1 MTPHLRNHPLIP
13 TLLLSAAALA
23 LALAPTPAH
32 AQTAPPA
39 PASATLPVVPMA
51 DTADPSFAVAAI
63 KPHDPASQRQG
74 FSTAGDHFTIR
85 NETVSSLICFAYAIH
100 PHQIVDAPD
109 WLRADPYDIQGKP
122 DIDGE
127 PSLRQQQSMIK
138 KLLADRF
145 QLKLHI
151 EKRELPVYAIR
162 LAKSGPKLT
171 PAANPNA
178 QPDQEGNGHGTEQD
192 QTYTSASLDDLV
204 LGMNFFLDRPAVNQ
218 TGLTGRYDFSITYTW
233 DEAHVTDPNAPPGIF
248 TAVQEQL
255 GLKFEPVRAPVDVL
269 LIDTISR
276 PSPN

>member
-1 MTPHLRNHPLIP
+1 MKSHLRPLPRI
-13 TLLLSAAALA
+13 LRMLFIAIAAIS
-23 LALAPTPAH
+23 TAH

-39 PASATLPVVPMA
+39 PSTQTLPAVPMSPA
-51 DTADPSFAVAAI
+51 ADPSFAVAAI
-63 KPHDPASQRQG
+63 KPHDPTSSRQG
-74 FSTAGDHFTIR
+74 FSTAGDRFTIR

-109 WLRADPYDIQGKP
+109 WLRADPYDIAGKP
-122 DIDGE
+122 DAEGE
-127 PSLRQQQSMIK
+127 PSLSQQQGMIK

-162 LAKSGPKLT
+162 VAKGGPKLT

-178 QPDQEGNGHGTEQD
+178 EPDQNGNGHGTEQD
-192 QTYTSASLDDLV
+192 QTYTSASIDNLV

-218 TGLTGRYDFSITYTW
+218 TGLTGRFDFSIRYAW
-233 DEAHVTDPNAPPGIF
+233 DEAHVADPNAPPGIF

-269 LIDTISR
+269 VIDHIER

>member
-1 MTPHLRNHPLIP
+1 MEPHLRNRTLIP
-13 TLLLSAAALA
+13 ILLLFAALT
-23 LALAPTPAH
+23 LAPTPTR

-39 PASATLPVVPMA
+39 PASATLPVVPMSP
-51 DTADPSFAVAAI
+51 TADPSFAVAAI
-63 KPHDPASQRQG
+63 KPHDPASKRQG
-74 FSTAGDHFTIR
+74 FSTAGGRYTIR
-85 NETVSSLICFAYAIH
+85 NETLSSLICFAYAIH
-100 PHQIVDAPD
+100 SHQLVGAPD
-109 WLRADPYDIQGKP
+109 WLHTDPYDIEGKP
-122 DIDGE
+122 DAEGE

-145 QLKLHI
+145 QLKVHI

-162 LAKSGPKLT
+162 VAKGGPKLT
-171 PAANPNA
+171 PAAHPDA
-178 QPDQEGNGHGTEQD
+178 QPDQDGNGRGTEMT

-218 TGLTGRYDFSITYTW
+218 TGLTGRYDFSIRYTYDVANT
-233 DEAHVTDPNAPPGIF
+233 TDPNAPPGIF

-269 LIDTISR
+269 VIDTISR